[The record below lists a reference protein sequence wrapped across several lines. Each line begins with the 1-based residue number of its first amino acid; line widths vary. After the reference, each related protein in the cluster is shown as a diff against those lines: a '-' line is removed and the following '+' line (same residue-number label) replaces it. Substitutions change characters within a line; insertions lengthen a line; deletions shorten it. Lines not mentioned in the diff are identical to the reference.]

1 MSSPEPAARPGAQ
14 QTPGAASS
22 PPADAR
28 ADAFGDDSE
37 KLSGEALD
45 RLVDAF
51 HRGAARG
58 SVYDR
63 YSLGETLG
71 ARHAAR
77 PRAQAQRARARAPR
91 AC

>member
-1 MSSPEPAARPGAQ
+1 MAAMSSPEPAARPGAQ
-14 QTPGAASS
+14 QTPGAASA
-22 PPADAR
+22 PPADAP
-28 ADAFGDDSE
+28 DDSE
-37 KLSGEALD
+37 KLSGAALE

-51 HRGAARG
+51 LRGAARG

-71 ARHAAR
+71 AWHAAR
-77 PRAQAQRARARAPR
+77 PRAQTLRARARARR